1 MAEFGL
7 VFLNALTFAVMLVG
21 LLSLVIPG
29 MPGLVVIWVA
39 ALVYAL
45 LTGFSA
51 WWVWVIFIVITLLM
65 IVGNLA
71 DNVIMG
77 AGAREKGASWWA
89 IGGSF
94 LAGFIASFFL
104 TPIGGLLVML
114 AGLFLVEVIRL
125 KNWREALGS
134 TGGMAL
140 GFGQAVLVRGAIGL
154 VMIGLWTLWALVF

>member
-1 MAEFGL
+1 MLEFGMA
-7 VFLNALTFAVMLVG
+7 VLNALTLTIMLVG

-29 MPGLVVIWVA
+29 MPGLVIIWLA
-39 ALVYAL
+39 ALAYVL
-45 LTGFSA
+45 ITGFHA
-51 WWVWVIFIVITLLM
+51 WWVVVIFVFLTLLM

-77 AGAREKGASWWA
+77 ASARGKGASWWA
-89 IGGSF
+89 IGAAF
-94 LAGFIASFFL
+94 LAGIIASFFL

-125 KNWREALGS
+125 KDWREALNS

-140 GFGQAVLVRGAIGL
+140 GFGQAVLVRGAIGA
-154 VMIGLWTLWALVF
+154 VMIGLWLLWAMVF

>member
-1 MAEFGL
+1 MAEFGM
-7 VFLNALTFAVMLVG
+7 VFLNALTFSVMLVG

-45 LTGFSA
+45 ITGFSA
-51 WWVWVIFIVITLLM
+51 WWVWVIFILLTILM

-77 AGAREKGASWWA
+77 ANARVKGASWWA
-89 IGGSF
+89 LGVSF
-94 LAGFIASFFL
+94 LAGFIASFFI

-114 AGLFLVEVIRL
+114 AGLFIVEVIRL
-125 KNWREALGS
+125 KDWREALDS

-140 GFGQAVLVRGAIGL
+140 GFGQAALVRGAIGL
-154 VMIGLWTLWALVF
+154 VMMGLWALWTLVL

>member
-1 MAEFGL
+1 MAEFGI
-7 VFLNALTFAVMLVG
+7 VFLNALIFVIMLAG
-21 LLSLVIPG
+21 LVSLVIPG

-45 LTGFSA
+45 VTGFSA
-51 WWVWVIFIVITLLM
+51 WWVWAIFIVMTLLM
-65 IVGNLA
+65 IAGNLA

-77 AGAREKGASWWA
+77 AGARAKGASWWA
-89 IGGSF
+89 IGGSV
-94 LAGFIASFFL
+94 LAGLIASFFL

-114 AGLFLVEVIRL
+114 TGLFLVEAIRL

-154 VMIGLWTLWALVF
+154 VMIGLWVLWALVF